1 MAEIEFNGFKFE
13 GEVFGSYV
21 QALPHMLI
29 NALLKSGA
37 FVGDA
42 RIKQLLSAH
51 TGTFATRIP
60 MMGRISDTEP
70 VNYDGKT
77 DIPYDS
83 IGTLSH
89 RVTSFGRAK
98 AWGENQFVYDITGGV
113 EPLTWIGQQIADYWD
128 DQTMKTVT
136 SIIKG
141 MFGMTDSVSA
151 EFVEKHTF
159 DITGPTSVDKT
170 VGADT
175 LNRAI
180 QKASGMHKN
189 IFTTVIM
196 HSTVATNLEN
206 QKLLTYM
213 KGTDPNGME
222 RELSMGTWNGRRV
235 IIDDGVPFDSDT
247 GKYTTYLLGAG
258 AFKYGELGA
267 KNAVEKERIAR
278 EKGGI
283 DILINRRRSF
293 LIPHGLSYEGN
304 PATDSPTNAEFEV
317 GTDWQ
322 VIQNKKTGEKYPH
335 QLIPFAR
342 IISEG

>member
-1 MAEIEFNGFKFE
+1 MAEIEFNGFKFDDE
-13 GEVFGSYV
+13 IYGSYV
-21 QALPHMLI
+21 QSLPHMRV
-29 NALLKSGA
+29 NALLRSGA
-37 FVGDA
+37 IVRNP

-60 MMGRISDTEP
+60 MMGRISDVDP

-83 IGTLSH
+83 IGTLSY
-89 RVTSFGRAK
+89 RITSFGRAK

-113 EPLTWIGQQIADYWD
+113 DPLAWMGQQIADYWD
-128 DQTMKTVT
+128 DQLMKTLTAV
-136 SIIKG
+136 ING
-141 MFGMTDSVSA
+141 MFSMTDSVSA
-151 EFVEKHTF
+151 EFVEKHTY
-159 DITGPTSVDKT
+159 DITGADSVDKE

-175 LNRAI
+175 LNIAVQR
-180 QKASGMHKN
+180 ASGMRKN

-206 QKLLTYM
+206 QKLLNYV

-222 RELSMGTWNGRRV
+222 RDLSMATWNGRRV
-235 IIDDGVPFDSDT
+235 IIDDGVPFAD

-258 AFKYGELGA
+258 AFDYDELGA

-278 EKGGI
+278 TQGGI
-283 DILINRRRSF
+283 DILINRRRSYV
-293 LIPHGLSYEGN
+293 IPRGLSFEGN
-304 PATDSPTNAEFEV
+304 PVTQSPTNAEFAD
-317 GTDWQ
+317 GKNWQ
-322 VIQNKKTGEKYPH
+322 VIQNTATKEKWPH
-335 QLIPFAR
+335 ELIPFAR

>member
-1 MAEIEFNGFKFE
+1 MAEIEFNGFKFDDE
-13 GEVFGSYV
+13 IYGSYV
-21 QALPHMLI
+21 QSLPHMRV
-29 NALLKSGA
+29 NALLRSGA
-37 FVGDA
+37 IVRNP

-60 MMGRISDTEP
+60 MMGRISDADP

-83 IGTLSH
+83 IGTLSY
-89 RVTSFGRAK
+89 RITSFGRAK

-113 EPLTWIGQQIADYWD
+113 DPLAWMGQQIADYWD
-128 DQTMKTVT
+128 DQTMKTIT
-136 SIIKG
+136 SVITG
-141 MFGMTDSVSA
+141 MFGMTDAVSA
-151 EFVEKHTF
+151 EFVEKHTY
-159 DITGPTSVDKT
+159 DITGADSVDKE

-175 LNRAI
+175 LNIAVQR
-180 QKASGMHKN
+180 ASGMHKN

-206 QKLLTYM
+206 QKLLTYL

-222 RELSMGTWNGRRV
+222 RDLSLATWNGRRV
-235 IIDDGVPFDSDT
+235 IIDDGVPFDTET

-258 AFKYGELGA
+258 AFDYDELGA

-283 DILINRRRSF
+283 DILINRRRSYV
-293 LIPHGLSYEGN
+293 IPRGLSFEGT
-304 PATDSPTNAEFEV
+304 PATQSPTNAEFAD
-317 GTDWQ
+317 GKNWQ
-322 VIQNKKTGEKYPH
+322 VIQNTATKEKWPH
-335 QLIPFAR
+335 ELIPFAR

>member
-1 MAEIEFNGFKFE
+1 MAEVEFNGFKFDDE
-13 GEVFGSYV
+13 IYGKYLYS
-21 QALPHMLI
+21 LPHLRT

-37 FVGDA
+37 LVRNTTLTNAFKTG
-42 RIKQLLSAH
+42 
-51 TGTFATRIP
+51 TGTFARRFPI
-60 MMGRISDTEP
+60 MGRISDKDP

-83 IGTLSH
+83 IGTLSY
-89 RVTSFGRAK
+89 RATSYGRAA

-113 EPLTWIGQQIADYWD
+113 DPLAWMGQQIADYWD
-128 DQTMKTVT
+128 DQLMKTVT
-136 SIIKG
+136 SVIKG

-151 EFVEKHTF
+151 EFVEKHTY
-159 DITGPTSVDKT
+159 DITGADSVDKE

-175 LNRAI
+175 LNIAMQR
-180 QKASGMHKN
+180 ASGMHKR

-196 HSTVATNLEN
+196 HSAVATNLEN
-206 QKLLTYM
+206 QKLLTYL

-222 RELSMGTWNGRRV
+222 RDLSMATWNGRRV
-235 IIDDGVPFDSDT
+235 LIDDDVPFDAET

-258 AFKYGELGA
+258 AFDYDELGA
-267 KNAVEKERIAR
+267 KNAIEKERIAR

-283 DILINRRRSF
+283 DILINRRRSY
-293 LIPHGLSYEGN
+293 LIPRGVSFEGE

-317 GTDWQ
+317 GKNWQ
-322 VIQNKKTGEKYPH
+322 VIQNKTTGEKWSH
-335 QLIPFAR
+335 QRIPFAR

>member
-1 MAEIEFNGFKFE
+1 MAEVEFNGFKFDDE
-13 GEVFGSYV
+13 IYGKYV
-21 QALPHMLI
+21 QSLPHMRV

-37 FVGDA
+37 IRRDPT
-42 RIKQLLSAH
+42 IKQLLSAH

-60 MMGRISDTEP
+60 MMGRISDEKP

-113 EPLTWIGQQIADYWD
+113 DPLQWMGQQIADYWD
-128 DQTMKTVT
+128 DVLMDTFTD
-136 SIIKG
+136 IITG
-141 MFGMTDSVSA
+141 MFSMTDSVSA
-151 EFVEKHTF
+151 EFVEKHTY
-159 DITGPTSVDKT
+159 DITGADALDKEL
-170 VGADT
+170 GADT
-175 LNRAI
+175 LNTAI
-180 QKASGMHKN
+180 QRASGQNKN

-222 RELSMGTWNGRRV
+222 RDLSMATWNGRRV
-235 IIDDGVPFDSDT
+235 IVDDGVPFDSES

-258 AFKYGELGA
+258 AFIYDELGA
-267 KNAVEKERIAR
+267 KNAFEKERIPR

-293 LIPHGLSYEGN
+293 IVPHGLSFEGN
-304 PATDSPTNAEFEV
+304 PASDSPTNEEFKV
-317 GTDWQ
+317 GTNWQ
-322 VIQNKKTGEKYPH
+322 VIQNAKTGEKYPH

>member
-1 MAEIEFNGFKFE
+1 MAEIEFNGFKFDDE
-13 GEVFGSYV
+13 IYGSYV
-21 QALPHMLI
+21 QSLPHMRV
-29 NALLKSGA
+29 NALLRSGA
-37 FVGDA
+37 IVRNP

-60 MMGRISDTEP
+60 MMGRISDVDP

-83 IGTLSH
+83 IGTLSY
-89 RVTSFGRAK
+89 RITSFGRAK

-113 EPLTWIGQQIADYWD
+113 DPLAWMGQQIADYWD
-128 DQTMKTVT
+128 DQLMKTLTAV
-136 SIIKG
+136 ING
-141 MFGMTDSVSA
+141 MFSMTDSVSE
-151 EFVEKHTF
+151 EFVEKHTY
-159 DITGPTSVDKT
+159 DITGDNAVDKE

-175 LNRAI
+175 LNIAVQR
-180 QKASGMHKN
+180 ASGMRKN

-206 QKLLTYM
+206 QKLLNYV

-222 RELSMGTWNGRRV
+222 RDLSMATWNGRRV
-235 IIDDGVPFDSDT
+235 IIDDGVPFAD

-258 AFKYGELGA
+258 AFDYDELGA

-283 DILINRRRSF
+283 DILINRRRSYV
-293 LIPHGLSYEGN
+293 IPRGISFEGN
-304 PATDSPTNAEFEV
+304 PATQSPTNAEFAT
-317 GTDWQ
+317 GTNWQ
-322 VIQNKKTGEKYPH
+322 VIQNTATGEKYPH
-335 QLIPFAR
+335 ELIPFAR

>member
-1 MAEIEFNGFKFE
+1 MAEIEFNGFKFDDE
-13 GEVFGSYV
+13 IYGSYV
-21 QALPHMLI
+21 QSLPHMRV
-29 NALLKSGA
+29 NALLRSGA
-37 FVGDA
+37 IVRNP

-60 MMGRISDTEP
+60 MMGRISDVDP

-83 IGTLSH
+83 IGTLSY
-89 RVTSFGRAK
+89 RITSFGRAK

-113 EPLTWIGQQIADYWD
+113 DPLAWMGQQIADYWD
-128 DQTMKTVT
+128 DQLMKTLTAV
-136 SIIKG
+136 ING
-141 MFGMTDSVSA
+141 MFSMTDSVSA
-151 EFVEKHTF
+151 EFVEKHTY
-159 DITGPTSVDKT
+159 DITGADSVDKE

-175 LNRAI
+175 LNIAVQR
-180 QKASGMHKN
+180 ASGMRKN

-206 QKLLTYM
+206 QKLLNYV

-222 RELSMGTWNGRRV
+222 RDLSMATWNGRRV
-235 IIDDGVPFDSDT
+235 IIDDGVPFAD

-258 AFKYGELGA
+258 AFDYDELGA

-278 EKGGI
+278 TQGGI
-283 DILINRRRSF
+283 DILINRRRSYV
-293 LIPHGLSYEGN
+293 IPRGLSFEGN
-304 PATDSPTNAEFEV
+304 PVTQSPTNAEFAD
-317 GTDWQ
+317 GKNWQ
-322 VIQNKKTGEKYPH
+322 VIQNTATNEKWPH
-335 QLIPFAR
+335 ELIPFAR